1 MIETHKKHTKKQAQA
16 YMHDQWNYFRM
27 LMKEVFK
34 KKEYGEEFEYLLS
47 ELRDGPY
54 WHLVKYRLTMI
65 QEEDQSNSVSGS
77 RFQPPE
83 DSSSS
88 SSDGEWENAND
99 VLAGN

>member
-1 MIETHKKHTKKQAQA
+1 MIETHKKYTKKQAQA

-54 WHLVKYRLTMI
+54 WHLVRYRLTMI
-65 QEEDQSNSVSGS
+65 QEEDQSNSVSGV
-77 RFQPPE
+77 RYQPPE
-83 DSSSS
+83 ETS
-88 SSDGEWENAND
+88 
-99 VLAGN
+99 